1 MIGRKYAGCC
11 LCTAIKKLFCAHPPF
26 QIDGNLGY
34 TAAIVEM
41 LMQSDEDKIVLLPA
55 IPDKWQKGRVK
66 GLKAKWLKIVG
77 GEKSRLSVVYNRKEE
92 QVSFDD
98 QKVYTPYPKPID

>member
-1 MIGRKYAGCC
+1 
-11 LCTAIKKLFCAHPPF
+11 
-26 QIDGNLGY
+26 
-34 TAAIVEM
+34 
-41 LMQSDEDKIVLLPA
+41 MQSDEDKIVLLPA